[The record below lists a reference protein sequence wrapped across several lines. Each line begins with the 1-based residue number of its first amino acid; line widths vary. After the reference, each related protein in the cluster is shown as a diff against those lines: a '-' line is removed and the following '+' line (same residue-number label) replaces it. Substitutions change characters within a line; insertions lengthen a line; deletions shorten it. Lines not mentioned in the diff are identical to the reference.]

1 MPTPAGFVYGS
12 QKAIEALKANAANLG
27 AKAEWVPARV
37 AVSSDGKH
45 GFTAGFMTITRA
57 DGTVTPA
64 KYLAY
69 WEKQAA
75 GWRVL
80 VYKRT
85 PAKAAAPA
93 MAVSYVLPKQI
104 VAAKHD
110 AASIEKNR
118 DSLAEAERSFSRD
131 AQTMGIGEAFKK
143 YGSPDAIN
151 LAGPDTL
158 TFVMGN
164 EAIGANVG
172 SGAPPNTS
180 PVNWGPEKTVI
191 AASGDFGVTIGYI
204 VRNAPGADPSTSSGQ
219 GGPPPRQPF
228 FTIWR
233 KEAGGAWR
241 YIAE

>member
-1 MPTPAGFVYGS
+1 
-12 QKAIEALKANAANLG
+12 
-27 AKAEWVPARV
+27 
-37 AVSSDGKH
+37 
-45 GFTAGFMTITRA
+45 
-57 DGTVTPA
+57 
-64 KYLAY
+64 
-69 WEKQAA
+69 
-75 GWRVL
+75 VL

-104 VAAKHD
+104 TPAKND
-110 AASIEKNR
+110 AAAIEKHR
-118 DSLAEAERSFSRD
+118 ESLADAERSFSRD

-151 LAGPDTL
+151 LGGPDVL
-158 TFVMGN
+158 TFLIGN
-164 EAIGANVG
+164 DAIGSNVG
-172 SGAPPNTS
+172 SNAPPNTS

-204 VRNAPGADPSTSSGQ
+204 VRNAPGPDGKI
-219 GGPPPRQPF
+219 PPGQPF

-233 KEAGGAWR
+233 RDAGGVWR

>member
-1 MPTPAGFVYGS
+1 MFAADVAMPAPGTIAYGL
-12 QKAIEALKANAANLG
+12 QKAIDALKSNPANAG
-27 AKAEWVPARV
+27 AKVEWTPARV

-57 DGTVTPA
+57 DGTVNPA

-69 WEKQAA
+69 WERQST

-80 VYKRT
+80 AYKRT
-85 PAKAAAPA
+85 PARSAAPA
-93 MAVSYVLPKQI
+93 VVVSYLLPKRI

-110 AASIEKNR
+110 AAALEKNR
-118 DSLAEAERSFSRD
+118 ESLAEAERSFSRE
-131 AQTMGIGEAFKK
+131 AQTIGIGEAFKK

-151 LAGPDTL
+151 LGGPDAP

-164 EAIGANVG
+164 DAIGSSVG
-172 SGAPPNTS
+172 SGVPPNTS
-180 PVNWGPEKTVI
+180 PVNWGPENTII

-204 VRNAPGADPSTSSGQ
+204 VRNRPADDGKVAPG
-219 GGPPPRQPF
+219 QPF

-233 KEAGGAWR
+233 KDAGVWR

>member
-1 MPTPAGFVYGS
+1 MPAPGTIAYGS
-12 QKAIEALKANAANLG
+12 QKAIDALKANPANTG
-27 AKAEWVPARV
+27 AKVEWTPARV
-37 AVSSDGKH
+37 GLSADGRH

-57 DGTVTPA
+57 DGTVNPG

-85 PAKAAAPA
+85 AAKAAAPA
-93 MAVSYVLPKQI
+93 MPVAYVLPKQLTP
-104 VAAKHD
+104 AKND
-110 AASIEKNR
+110 AAAIEKHR
-118 DSLAEAERSFSRD
+118 ESLADAERSFSRE
-131 AQTMGIGEAFKK
+131 AQTMGLGEAFKK

-151 LAGPDTL
+151 LGGPDVA
-158 TFVMGN
+158 TFMVGN
-164 EAIGANVG
+164 ETIGGTIG

-204 VRNAPGADPSTSSGQ
+204 IRNAPGPDGKV
-219 GGPPPRQPF
+219 PPGQPF

-233 KEAGGAWR
+233 KDAGGVWR